1 MELETSNT
9 IAPEEKSD
17 CGVWQSRTPGSADA
31 FAFVQEGGMEEMLYF
46 NLTLLQLV
54 DFLVYLFQFIV
65 VRRPEILTA
74 GRYD

>member
-1 MELETSNT
+1 
-9 IAPEEKSD
+9 
-17 CGVWQSRTPGSADA
+17 
-31 FAFVQEGGMEEMLYF
+31 MLYF

-74 GRYD
+74 GRRSNLFQNGFVNLYGNILPENTDRLSSEQAVSTRTRQSLR